1 MSCGTKRNLRIGDV
15 DCDGA
20 CYLPGPFRGN
30 APCSRRYDSEFFN
43 TVYPAGPSYGKTGGC
58 PYTKRHIGFL
68 SNRNESLCRTVY
80 IDRNVQKDGPGCKT
94 KRKLKEN
101 VNMNKIPDPIL
112 NRGEG
117 VSREKMIIRTSIIGI
132 IANVFL
138 AGFKAV
144 IGLMTNS
151 IAIVLDAVNNISD
164 AGSSLITI
172 VGTKLAGREPDK
184 KHPFGYGRI
193 EYLSAMIISVIV
205 LYAGITSFVESV
217 KQIIHPE
224 TPDYNTVSL
233 IIVAVAVVVKILLG
247 RYVKGIGVQVNSD
260 SLINSGEDATLDSII
275 SASTLVA
282 AGIFLIFHISL
293 EAWLG
298 AIISVVII
306 KSGIEMLRDTISQI
320 LGERNDAELA
330 KEIHRTVTS
339 FPDVQGAYDLVLN
352 NYGPDTWNGSIHIE
366 VPDTYSADQLDQL
379 IREITMKVHHEHHV
393 ILTAIGVY
401 SINTKDEE
409 VIAAQKKV
417 HEIVFSHEHVR
428 QMHGFYLLKDQK
440 SMRFDIVISFNAK
453 DRRAVYNEVVADVQ
467 KSFPDYELQ
476 VAMDTDFTEE

>member
-1 MSCGTKRNLRIGDV
+1 MATLSEARGTGD
-15 DCDGA
+15 
-20 CYLPGPFRGN
+20 N
-30 APCSRRYDSEFFN
+30 A
-43 TVYPAGPSYGKTGGC
+43 
-58 PYTKRHIGFL
+58 I
-68 SNRNESLCRTVY
+68 
-80 IDRNVQKDGPGCKT
+80 
-94 KRKLKEN
+94 
-101 VNMNKIPDPIL
+101 
-112 NRGEG
+112 
-117 VSREKMIIRTSIIGI
+117 SREKTIVKTSIIGI

-172 VGTKLAGREPDK
+172 VGTKLAGKEPDK

-205 LYAGITSFVESV
+205 LYAGITSFGESV

-224 TPDYNTVSL
+224 TSDYNVVSL
-233 IIVAVAVVVKILLG
+233 IIIAVAVVVKILLG
-247 RYVKGIGVQVNSD
+247 RYVKGVGVKVNSD
-260 SLINSGEDATLDSII
+260 SLINSGEDATLDSVI

-298 AIISVVII
+298 AIVSVVII
-306 KSGIEMLRDTISQI
+306 KSGIEMLRETISQI
-320 LGERNDAELA
+320 LGERNDTELA
-330 KEIHRTVTS
+330 KAIHDTVMS

-379 IREITMKVHHEHHV
+379 LREITMKVIHEHQV

-401 SINTKDEE
+401 SVNTKDEE
-409 VIAAQKKV
+409 IIQTKRQVE
-417 HEIVFSHEHVR
+417 EIVFTHEHVR

-440 SMRFDIVISFNAK
+440 TMRFDLVISFDAK
-453 DRRAVYNEVVADVQ
+453 DRRAVCNEVVADVQ

-476 VAMDTDFTEE
+476 VAMDTDFAEE

>member
-1 MSCGTKRNLRIGDV
+1 MLR
-15 DCDGA
+15 
-20 CYLPGPFRGN
+20 
-30 APCSRRYDSEFFN
+30 
-43 TVYPAGPSYGKTGGC
+43 
-58 PYTKRHIGFL
+58 GFL
-68 SNRNESLCRTVY
+68 FNADYRGGTTMGESLNPHPV
-80 IDRNVQKDGPGCKT
+80 KAA
-94 KRKLKEN
+94 EN
-101 VNMNKIPDPIL
+101 
-112 NRGEG
+112 
-117 VSREKMIIRTSIIGI
+117 SREKTIVKTSIVGI

-138 AGFKAV
+138 AAFKAV

-193 EYLSAMIISVIV
+193 EYLSAMVISVIV

-247 RYVKGIGVQVNSD
+247 RYVKGVGEKVNSD
-260 SLINSGEDATLDSII
+260 SLINSGKDAMLDSII
-275 SASTLVA
+275 SASTLAA
-282 AGIFLIFHISL
+282 AGIFLIFHVSL

-298 AIISVVII
+298 AVISLVII
-306 KSGIEMLRDTISQI
+306 KSGVGMLRDTISQI
-320 LGERNDAELA
+320 LGERNDMELVKGI
-330 KEIHRTVTS
+330 KETVMD

-379 IREITMKVHHEHHV
+379 IREITMKVLAEHHV

-401 SINTKDEE
+401 SVNTKDEN
-409 VIAAQKKV
+409 VIRIRRRVQD
-417 HEIVFSHEHVR
+417 IVLANEYVR
-428 QMHGFYLLKDQK
+428 QMHGFYLLEDQK
-440 SMRFDIVISFNAK
+440 TMRFDVVVSLDAK
-453 DRRAVYNEVVADVQ
+453 DRKAVYREVKESVQ
-467 KSFPDYELQ
+467 KEFPDYKLQ
-476 VAMDTDFTEE
+476 VAMDTDFAEE